1 MLQKRKQLFNTDFYR
16 MVYFV
21 PPSNIQTDFEFH
33 QSLKKICPKLEIAS
47 NLPKGSDIT
56 GNKLPKLFILDDL
69 SKEILDY
76 KNNFDEVFT
85 KSSHHQSLSVIY
97 TNQNYFSKSSTLNVI
112 RNCTHQILFFPNEL
126 SQLRNISCKY
136 FSTSTFLENCFDQL
150 EETKKSKKFLY
161 LMIEMQTVTEYPK
174 GMNLRSDILPNEN
187 GKIIPIIFVQNQKQ

>member
-1 MLQKRKQLFNTDFYR
+1 MLRKRKQLFNTDFYR
-16 MVYFV
+16 IVYFV
-21 PPSNIQTDFEFH
+21 PPSNIQTD
-33 QSLKKICPKLEIAS
+33 LKNICPKLEIIS
-47 NLPKGSDIT
+47 NLPKGSDIS

-97 TNQNYFSKSSTLNVI
+97 TNQNYFSKSSTLNII
-112 RNCTHQILFFPNEL
+112 RNCTHQVLFFPNEL

-161 LMIEMQTVTEYPK
+161 LMIEMQTVTEYPR
-174 GMNLRSDILPNEN
+174 GMNLRSDILPNEH
-187 GKIIPIIFVQNQKQ
+187 GKIIPIIFIQSQKQ